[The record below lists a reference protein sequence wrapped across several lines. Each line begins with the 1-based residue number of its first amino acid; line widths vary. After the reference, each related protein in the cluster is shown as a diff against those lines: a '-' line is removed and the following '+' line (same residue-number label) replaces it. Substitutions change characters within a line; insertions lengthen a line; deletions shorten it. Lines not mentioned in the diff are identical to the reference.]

1 MKTSYASIV
10 ALACAALAG
19 CSAQVDDSSIGVSQ
33 EGLTLQQCAD
43 QRDACVK
50 QFGFL
55 GALTICPTQ
64 YSTCSLTASNAL
76 PAQVTDAVSDAANCV
91 DEFGTCSAAATSP
104 SELVACTEA
113 QAQCVAGILDVELPS
128 IVTGTTTCVETSVD
142 CINDAASVS
151 DLTSCAGDLTDC
163 AVAQAETVIPQ
174 EVIDIVTD
182 VTSCTTDLNAC
193 VRAASTP
200 SAVTACTEAEAVCVA
215 GTLDVELPNIPVS
228 EVLSCTEAAADCTL
242 EASRLSDIA
251 ACTEDLLDCNAD
263 VVASLEAPPVLDCA
277 QVWTA
282 CMVRNPFGFFTCA
295 AERRACDAANP

>member
-10 ALACAALAG
+10 ALACASLAG
-19 CSAQVDDSSIGVSQ
+19 CSAQVDDSSIGVAK

-64 YSTCSLTASNAL
+64 YTSCSLTASNAL
-76 PAQVTDAVSDAANCV
+76 PAQVTDAVSDAANCT
-91 DEFGTCSAAATSP
+91 DDFGTCSANATSP
-104 SELVACTEA
+104 SELAACAEE
-113 QAQCVAGILDVELPS
+113 QAQCVAAILDVELPS
-128 IVTGTTTCVETSVD
+128 IVTGTTQCVETSVD

-151 DLTSCAGDLTDC
+151 DLTGCAGDLADC

-174 EVIDIVTD
+174 EVIDVVTD
-182 VTSCTTDLNAC
+182 VTACTTDLNAC
-193 VRAASTP
+193 VRAATTP
-200 SAVTACTEAEAVCVA
+200 SAVTACTTTEAVCVA
-215 GTLDVELPNIPVS
+215 GSLGVELPNVPVS
-228 EVLSCTEAAADCTL
+228 EVVSCTEAAAECTL
-242 EASRLSDIA
+242 EASRISDIA
-251 ACTEDLLDCNAD
+251 ACAEGLLDCNAA
-263 VVASLEAPPVLDCA
+263 VVESLDAPPVLDCA